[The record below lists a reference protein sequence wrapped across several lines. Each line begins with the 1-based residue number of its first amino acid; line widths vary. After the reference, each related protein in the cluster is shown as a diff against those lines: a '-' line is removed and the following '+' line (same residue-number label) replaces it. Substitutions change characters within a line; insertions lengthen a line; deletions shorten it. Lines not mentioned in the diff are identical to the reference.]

1 MEPQK
6 IKIVFVEVRHACNKT
21 FAGHRRPSIR
31 GGAAWHWEVYF
42 LTGPNA
48 YKTPRRLLEKQPF
61 NYEYNIIALEK
72 QVDLTSKARLLGS
85 FR

>member
-1 MEPQK
+1 MLATK
-6 IKIVFVEVRHACNKT
+6 HLLVT
-21 FAGHRRPSIR
+21 GGRPS
-31 GGAAWHWEVYF
+31 GAGLHGIGKFIF